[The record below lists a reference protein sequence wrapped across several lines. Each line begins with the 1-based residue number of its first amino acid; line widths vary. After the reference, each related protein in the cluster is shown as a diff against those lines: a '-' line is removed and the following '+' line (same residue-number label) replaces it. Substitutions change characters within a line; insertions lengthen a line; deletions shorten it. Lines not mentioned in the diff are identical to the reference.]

1 MQFEK
6 KWQIKLGFFV
16 ALVNATYI
24 TQILLLG
31 KYAQPTYYQE
41 KLDFLADWS
50 QKYPD
55 KHTSYP
61 SLSLALRKYNNG
73 GITALLSN
81 YGYNRGFSKI
91 NEHCFEYFKSIYLR
105 EGTPSAE
112 TTWRITLGFSKQ

>member
-61 SLSLALRKYNNG
+61 SLSLALNTDYKSEFYSDLRWNFN
-73 GITALLSN
+73 TNSN
-81 YGYNRGFSKI
+81 SKWYI
-91 NEHCFEYFKSIYLR
+91 D
-105 EGTPSAE
+105 
-112 TTWRITLGFSKQ
+112 RIK